1 MSRLSSQFFCNLNS
15 SKKSTCPSGKLIT
28 EFTYKRTI
36 FSKLIRNYILK
47 MMSFLIPL
55 LHFPMGRRVLLPF
68 FFFFHFCSL
77 FSAFGFKY
85 EIIWFFFLCPSV
97 FQLIS
102 RRRFQQIDV
111 LEGINVLI
119 SISGKDV
126 ISLC

>member
-1 MSRLSSQFFCNLNS
+1 
-15 SKKSTCPSGKLIT
+15 
-28 EFTYKRTI
+28 
-36 FSKLIRNYILK
+36 

-55 LHFPMGRRVLLPF
+55 LHFPMGTRDVLPF
-68 FFFFHFCSL
+68 FLFCSL

-85 EIIWFFFLCPSV
+85 EIIWFLFCPSV